1 MVACV
6 RVWQEG
12 GAKSTG
18 WTYLSKAEPAGF
30 TNSRSWGAEKK
41 EKDSE
46 CNDVGP
52 SDSLGEW

>member
-1 MVACV
+1 MVACI

-12 GAKSTG
+12 GAKNKD

-30 TNSRSWGAEKK
+30 TNNRSWGAENK
-41 EKDSE
+41 EKDNE

-52 SDSLGEW
+52 RDSLGEW